1 MILDALAIG
10 IVIFLG
16 FSPLLVLIW
25 GVHYLARHP
34 HLYIYRDCTLSN
46 RVRTAGS
53 AYLAH
58 SSLPSN
64 ALASPSGRLSWLV
77 PMNYLGDTSCQF
89 NAHSPFIRCAVNPSG
104 PCQGCSFYEAS
115 AHLTDASLPRSRS

>member
-10 IVIFLG
+10 IIIFLG
-16 FSPLLVLIW
+16 FSPILILIW
-25 GVHYLARHP
+25 GIHYLARHP
-34 HLYIYRDCTLSN
+34 HLYIYRDRTPYN
-46 RVRTAGS
+46 RRNTDS

-58 SSLPSN
+58 SSFPSD
-64 ALASPSGRLSWLV
+64 ALTSPRGRLSWLA

-115 AHLTDASLPRSRS
+115 AHLSDTPLIR